1 MNTIRITILI
11 SASVLILLLVGLF
24 AVKTDKSKGSPA
36 IPDIQF
42 KETIFDFGTVYKG
55 DKVNHVYKFKNVG
68 KGVLKIWKVRS
79 SCGCTAINLTSSE
92 VEPGRY
98 GEIKMTFNSKN
109 YYGSIKKRVYVHSN
123 DSDEPIVT
131 LEIRGIVKI
140 DVAVK
145 PTGLNFREI
154 YKGESVSHKL
164 KVLPVALEEL
174 KIKKLKSTSK
184 YLTMERAEYS
194 KRDKKEFEITVTLS
208 PKALPGRFSETL
220 RIYTNSKIQPV
231 IQVPVW
237 GTVIDRIKLSPDKFN
252 FEVQQGDSVVF
263 EIILDKGGRRWLSI
277 NKVRDELGCFTAG
290 LMFLGQEGGRKIYRI
305 TLKPGSDAPRG
316 SIKEHLLL
324 YTDDEKQPIIKILL
338 NGVIQ

>member
-1 MNTIRITILI
+1 MKTIRITILI
-11 SASVLILLLVGLF
+11 SAAVLILLLVGLF

-79 SCGCTAINLTSSE
+79 SCGCTAINLTSKE
-92 VEPGRY
+92 IEQGRS
-98 GEIKMTFNSKN
+98 GEIEVTFNSKGYN
-109 YYGSIKKRVYVHSN
+109 GRIKKRGYIHSN
-123 DSDEPIVT
+123 DPDEPIIT
-131 LEIRGIVKI
+131 LTITGIVRV
-140 DVAVK
+140 DVEVNPK
-145 PTGLNFREI
+145 RLNFGEI
-154 YKGESVSHKL
+154 YEGDIVSHKL

-184 YLTMERAEYS
+184 YLTMERAEYF
-194 KRDKKEFEITVTLS
+194 KRDKKGFEITVTLS
-208 PKALPGRFSETL
+208 PKTPPGRFSETL

-231 IQVPVW
+231 IQVPIW
-237 GTVIDRIKLSPDKFN
+237 GTVLDRIIVFPDEFA
-252 FEVQQGDSVVF
+252 FEIHQGDSTVF
-263 EIILDKGGRRWLSI
+263 EIIMYKGGRRRLNI
-277 NKVRDELGCFTAG
+277 NSVRDELGYFTAEMT
-290 LMFLGQEGGRKIYRI
+290 LLRQEGEGKIYRI
-305 TLKPGSDAPRG
+305 TLEPSPKAPQG